1 MQEKAESQAKEQT
14 SKLGV
19 KCKSSIKAGGI
30 MDTVRSNIN
39 SEKMTNV
46 LKEYAMFPFS
56 LTQNT
61 DCDCS
66 KS

>member
-1 MQEKAESQAKEQT
+1 MQEKAEAQAKEQT

-30 MDTVRSNIN
+30 KDTIQSNIN
-39 SEKMTNV
+39 SEKMTQI

-56 LTQNT
+56 LTQNA